1 MKIENLQKIF
11 DAYFDNPSGYA
22 DYVIINGFTKGLEPV
37 TSEMKASNFFGT
49 ERRTIDPDDFPFFE
63 GGEYTFGVKEV
74 QFFKRDGDDEIDYP
88 IEKRTIIFTLCLP
101 KETKELYKDANK
113 YLQEKKHAIQEQK
126 DFIQNQLYSVSKFF
140 TYANSFLARPIEIES
155 LQHLTKTRYVVSMPH
170 TDSITDDI
178 LFSIA
183 DSYDGTTEDLKKLFS
198 GEYDSLSEEE
208 LDRRRAEILPCLN
221 IERDSVKECYGDL
234 EPDEYIEEDEIL
246 KDYFKDI
253 FELFNYPKEK
263 PFPKV
268 GYNSFSL
275 EYSKAKN
282 EYDHQKRAYPAL
294 RLYEEVVRIDGTI
307 LSCKL
312 LENNNYFEN

>member
-37 TSEMKASNFFGT
+37 TSEMEASDFFGT

-63 GGEYTFGVKEV
+63 GGEYAFGVKEV

-88 IEKRTIIFTLCLP
+88 VEKRTIIFTLCLP

-113 YLQEKKHAIQEQK
+113 HLQEKKHAMQEQI
-126 DFIQNQLYSVSKFF
+126 DFIQNQMYMVSKFF
-140 TYANSFLARPIEIES
+140 TYTNNLTMPIKIES
-155 LQHLTKTRYVVSMPH
+155 LQHLTKTRYVVRMPN

-208 LDRRRAEILPCLN
+208 LDKRRAKILPCLN
-221 IERDSVKECYGDL
+221 IGRDAMKECYDDL
-234 EPDEYIEEDEIL
+234 ETDEYIEEDEIL

-263 PFPKV
+263 SFP
-268 GYNSFSL
+268 GLCYNSYSF
-275 EYSKAKN
+275 EYSKAKD
-282 EYDHQKRAYPAL
+282 EYDHKKRVYPAL
-294 RLYEEVVRIDGTI
+294 RIYEEVVRIDGKI